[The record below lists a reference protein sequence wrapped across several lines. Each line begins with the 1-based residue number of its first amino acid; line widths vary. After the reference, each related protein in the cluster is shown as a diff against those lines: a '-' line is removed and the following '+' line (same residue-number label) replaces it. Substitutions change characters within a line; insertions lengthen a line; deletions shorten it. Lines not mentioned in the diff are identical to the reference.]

1 MSEDE
6 VARDSSVR
14 VPEQPTNHTWE
25 HWFAYGT
32 RVTEDFLIERDEPPM
47 QQRPQPEGPGSS

>member
-6 VARDSSVR
+6 EARDSSVR
-14 VPEQPTNHTWE
+14 VPEQPTDHTWE

-47 QQRPQPEGPGSS
+47 QQRPQPDGPG